1 MFIEKLNSYLQ
12 EEICVPEKFC
22 IYKYLRKIY
31 FQSQKYWKFSEVMLN
46 LKQEKVSS
54 KHKNMN
60 LCGPYI
66 FI

>member
-22 IYKYLRKIY
+22 IYKYPRKIY
-31 FQSQKYWKFSEVMLN
+31 FQSQKYWKFSDVILN

-54 KHKNMN
+54 KHKKHEFM
-60 LCGPYI
+60 
-66 FI
+66 